1 MFLHQGRGTIQF
13 KPFDDD
19 YLYLSL
25 SDYDL
30 EAVPMKREAS
40 LEDHNNINKFIK
52 QQTSLFRYR
61 AMLPF
66 LLDDFLKANYNNF
79 QKTEQNIQ
87 GYFNWLDQ
95 FVGLRLSKGCLE
107 MLKAGVI
114 YIEGRDESFRPVIV
128 INPSRI
134 DFQKYKKAEIYAIFS
149 RCFIIAQ
156 AYMLNYGKI
165 DQWRIIVDG
174 EYEMHFDLSF
184 GFLYFLIEMFSYYLP
199 NTLYQLYLIRFNK
212 FLNHEKK
219 QVFQYLIPDGTKGK
233 VFFIFEEDE
242 YKSLIIKTMDLNT
255 LEMKFGGFKMN
266 FKEYWKIF
274 EGNLPYINEEELNR
288 QYQIIED
295 QINIKI
301 IELIQQLIKKLQGL
315 NIQNSFL
322 SQLITILNSE
332 LIIIKN
338 LYKTQEEIDAEERVK
353 RAKRQRQLLLEKEEL
368 ERQRLLQL
376 ELQRQQELLLL
387 QQRADQEQEWANLN
401 RNYQGRLN
409 QYDLQFGYDDGDN
422 YKVLNNVKYQ
432 QYNQNVKK
440 IDNQDESQIKYDVF
454 KRNFNQFQ
462 SPESANYKIK
472 DHYFDDDVN
481 YYIVNKKFE
490 PASATTTTAASSN
503 QQISNQNQQINH
515 QNTYQRQTQQGIAQI
530 DQNYQFEA
538 NDQTI
543 QGLNTSKIQ
552 NLNISSISLASN
564 DKVIMEK
571 QFKDPQGFI
580 VGINSLKINNNNLEE
595 NNTSKISIK
604 SEKSATSLQKAQ
616 NYQKFQYRN
625 VEPIEQQGELE
636 EKKVEAKDDGNAC
649 TIF

>member
-1 MFLHQGRGTIQF
+1 MFLHQRRGTIQF

-25 SDYDL
+25 TDYDL
-30 EAVPMKREAS
+30 EAIPMKREAS

-52 QQTSLFRYR
+52 SQTSLFRYR

-66 LLDDFLKANYNNF
+66 LLDDFLKANQNNF

-87 GYFNWLDQ
+87 AYFNWLDQ

-114 YIEGRDESFRPVIV
+114 YIEGRDESFKPVIV

-134 DFQKYKKAEIYAIFS
+134 DFQKYKKAEIYTIFS
-149 RCFIIAQ
+149 RCFIIVQ

-165 DQWRIIVDG
+165 DQWRIIIDG
-174 EYEMHFDLSF
+174 EYEMQFDIHF
-184 GFLYFLIEMFSYYLP
+184 GFLYFLIEMFSYYFP
-199 NTLYQLYLIRFNK
+199 NTLCQLYLIRFNK

-219 QVFQYLIPDGTKGK
+219 QLYQYLIPDGTKGK

-242 YKSLIIKTMDLNT
+242 YKSLIIKTMDLNL

-274 EGNLPYINEEELNR
+274 EGNLPYFNEEELSR

-301 IELIQQLIKKLQGL
+301 IELIQQLIKKLQSL
-315 NIQNSFL
+315 NIQNSYL
-322 SQLITILNSE
+322 SQLITILTSE

-338 LYKTQEEIDAEERVK
+338 LYKTQEELENEESVK
-353 RAKRQRQLLLEKEEL
+353 RAKRQRQLQLEKEEL
-368 ERQRLLQL
+368 ERQRLLEL
-376 ELQRQQELLLL
+376 EYQRQQKLLMLK
-387 QQRADQEQEWANLN
+387 QRANQENEQANLN
-401 RNYQGRLN
+401 KNYQGRLN
-409 QYDLQFGYDDGDN
+409 QYELQFDYNDGDN
-422 YKVLNNVKYQ
+422 YKVLNNVRQY
-432 QYNQNVKK
+432 QYNLNVKK
-440 IDNQDESQIKYDVF
+440 IDNQEESQLQYDVF

-462 SPESANYKIK
+462 SPDQANYKIK
-472 DHYFDDDVN
+472 DHQFDDDVN

-490 PASATTTTAASSN
+490 PASSSTTAASSN
-503 QQISNQNQQINH
+503 QQLSSQNQQIRH
-515 QNTYQRQTQQGIAQI
+515 SNTYQRQTQQGIAQI
-530 DQNYQFEA
+530 DQNYQFDA
-538 NDQTI
+538 NNQTI
-543 QGLNTSKIQ
+543 QGLNASKIQ
-552 NLNISSISLASN
+552 NLNLSRISLASN

-580 VGINSLKINNNNLEE
+580 LGINSLNINKNNADE

-604 SEKSATSLQKAQ
+604 SENSATSLQKAQ
-616 NYQKFQYRN
+616 NYQRFQHLN
-625 VEPIEQQGELE
+625 METNQQQELLE
-636 EKKVEAKDDGNAC
+636 EKKVENKDDGNAC

>member
-1 MFLHQGRGTIQF
+1 MFLYQGRGTIQF
-13 KPFDDD
+13 KPFEDD

-25 SDYDL
+25 TDYDL
-30 EAVPMKREAS
+30 EVIPMKREAS

-52 QQTSLFRYR
+52 SQTSLFRYR

-114 YIEGRDESFRPVIV
+114 YIEGRDESQRPVIV

-134 DFQKYKKAEIYAIFS
+134 DFQKYKKAEIYAVFS
-149 RCFIIAQ
+149 RCFIIVQ

-165 DQWRIIVDG
+165 DQWRVIVDG
-174 EYEMHFDLSF
+174 EYQMHFDIHF

-219 QVFQYLIPDGTKGK
+219 QLYQHLIPDGTKGK

-242 YKSLIIKTMDLNT
+242 YKSLIIKTMDLNL
-255 LEMKFGGFKMN
+255 LEMKFGGFKSN

-274 EGNLPYINEEELNR
+274 EGNLPYMNEEELSR
-288 QYQIIED
+288 QYQMIED

-301 IELIQQLIKKLQGL
+301 IELIQQLIKKLLSL
-315 NIQNSFL
+315 NIQNSYL

-338 LYKTQEEIDAEERVK
+338 LYKTQEELEEEERVK
-353 RAKRQRQLLLEKEEL
+353 RAKRQRQLQLEKDEL

-376 ELQRQQELLLL
+376 EYQRQQELLLL
-387 QQRADQEQEWANLN
+387 QQRAIQENEMANLN
-401 RNYQGRLN
+401 KNYQSKVN
-409 QYDLQFGYDDGDN
+409 QYELNFDYDDGDN
-422 YKVLNNVKYQ
+422 YKVLNNVKYY

-440 IDNQDESQIKYDVF
+440 IDNQEESQIQYDVY

-462 SPESANYKIK
+462 TADQVNYKIK
-472 DHYFDDDVN
+472 DHQIDDDDN
-481 YYIVNKKFE
+481 YYVLNKKFQ
-490 PASATTTTAASSN
+490 PASSTTAASSN
-503 QQISNQNQQINH
+503 QQLSSQSYPIRH

-530 DQNYQFEA
+530 DQNYQFDA
-538 NDQTI
+538 NNQTI
-543 QGLNTSKIQ
+543 QGLNASKIQ
-552 NLNISSISLASN
+552 NLNLSSISIASD

-580 VGINSLKINNNNLEE
+580 IGINSLKVNNMEE
-595 NNTSKISIK
+595 NNTSKVSIK
-604 SEKSATSLQKAQ
+604 SENSVTSLQKAQ
-616 NYQKFQYRN
+616 NQQRFQYRN
-625 VEPIEQQGELE
+625 IEQPQPQDQLDGKQIEG
-636 EKKVEAKDDGNAC
+636 KNDGNAC
-649 TIF
+649 KIF